1 MFGDVCVYKYFLY
14 DRHRSRWVHEWCNL
28 LSDGGIGICD
38 SKHGSKTTGD
48 DIFVAVYV
56 DDAGTI
62 YDHYQRS
69 DVGINDFDFT
79 RPKVIVTERIAVL
92 ENITAIVMIS
102 EKALT
107 VQSGRRYTTVVGEDF
122 VIKEIGEGR
131 LIIEGKVQRVE
142 FL

>member
-1 MFGDVCVYKYFLY
+1 MGIMEEMVY
-14 DRHRSRWVHEWCNL
+14 
-28 LSDGGIGICD
+28 
-38 SKHGSKTTGD
+38 
-48 DIFVAVYV
+48 
-56 DDAGTI
+56 
-62 YDHYQRS
+62 
-69 DVGINDFDFT
+69 DFDFT

-131 LIIEGKVQRVE
+131 LIIEGNIRQVE
-142 FL
+142 FLQAEDAGQDRRIQD

>member
-1 MFGDVCVYKYFLY
+1 MNIKEELEY
-14 DRHRSRWVHEWCNL
+14 
-28 LSDGGIGICD
+28 
-38 SKHGSKTTGD
+38 
-48 DIFVAVYV
+48 
-56 DDAGTI
+56 
-62 YDHYQRS
+62 
-69 DVGINDFDFT
+69 DFDFT
-79 RPKVIVTERIAVL
+79 KPKVIATEKRAIL

-107 VQSGRRYTTVVGEDF
+107 VRSGSRYTTVVGEDF

>member
-1 MFGDVCVYKYFLY
+1 MNIKEELAY
-14 DRHRSRWVHEWCNL
+14 
-28 LSDGGIGICD
+28 
-38 SKHGSKTTGD
+38 
-48 DIFVAVYV
+48 
-56 DDAGTI
+56 
-62 YDHYQRS
+62 
-69 DVGINDFDFT
+69 DFDFT
-79 RPKVIVTERIAVL
+79 KRKVIATEKRAIL

-107 VQSGRRYTTVVGEDF
+107 VRSGSRYTTVVGEDF

>member
-1 MFGDVCVYKYFLY
+1 MNIKEELAY
-14 DRHRSRWVHEWCNL
+14 DFH
-28 LSDGGIGICD
+28 
-38 SKHGSKTTGD
+38 
-48 DIFVAVYV
+48 
-56 DDAGTI
+56 
-62 YDHYQRS
+62 
-69 DVGINDFDFT
+69 FT
-79 RPKVIVTERIAVL
+79 KPKVIATDNHAIL

-107 VQSGRRYTTVVGEDF
+107 VRSGSRYTTVVGEDF

>member
-1 MFGDVCVYKYFLY
+1 MNIKVELAY
-14 DRHRSRWVHEWCNL
+14 
-28 LSDGGIGICD
+28 
-38 SKHGSKTTGD
+38 
-48 DIFVAVYV
+48 
-56 DDAGTI
+56 
-62 YDHYQRS
+62 
-69 DVGINDFDFT
+69 DFDFT
-79 RPKVIVTERIAVL
+79 KPKVIATERRAIL

-107 VQSGRRYTTVVGEDF
+107 VRSGSRYTTVVGEDF

>member
-1 MFGDVCVYKYFLY
+1 MNIKEELAY
-14 DRHRSRWVHEWCNL
+14 
-28 LSDGGIGICD
+28 
-38 SKHGSKTTGD
+38 
-48 DIFVAVYV
+48 
-56 DDAGTI
+56 
-62 YDHYQRS
+62 
-69 DVGINDFDFT
+69 DFDFT
-79 RPKVIVTERIAVL
+79 KPKVIATEKRAIL

-107 VQSGRRYTTVVGEDF
+107 VRSGSRYTTVVGEDF

>member
-1 MFGDVCVYKYFLY
+1 MNIKEELAY
-14 DRHRSRWVHEWCNL
+14 
-28 LSDGGIGICD
+28 
-38 SKHGSKTTGD
+38 
-48 DIFVAVYV
+48 
-56 DDAGTI
+56 
-62 YDHYQRS
+62 
-69 DVGINDFDFT
+69 DFDFT
-79 RPKVIVTERIAVL
+79 KPKVIATERRAIL

-107 VQSGRRYTTVVGEDF
+107 VRSGSRYTTVVGEDF